1 MTITMKTWGTSD
13 ASKCAFLVHGMAAAP
28 SSWDTVATKLADQ
41 GYHVIAPALPG
52 HGGSPFS
59 LGSDYSVAGLSNA
72 LLPSLI
78 DEVERGRPIVI
89 IGHSLGGNIVLAL
102 FQALQSSTSAASKT
116 LLNTSLTVVLV
127 DPPLFVDPA
136 QTPEDHRMIAGMVS
150 QRNKGSKGSGEQRCE
165 VKAIDAIFEQNSP
178 WSFAHL
184 LADLPKNVS
193 LLLLAADPAHDA
205 KCKMGDLVPYF
216 GGPDGNH
223 GQISCR
229 VVKSVGHCM
238 HLERPEDFVHTVF
251 EYISET
257 TICHDN

>member
-1 MTITMKTWGTSD
+1 MAITVKTWGTSD
-13 ASKCAFLVHGMAAAP
+13 ASKCVFLVHGMAAAP

-41 GYHVIAPALPG
+41 GYYVVAPALPG
-52 HGGSPFS
+52 HGGSPFAP
-59 LGSDYSVAGLSNA
+59 GSDYSVAGLANA

-78 DEVERGRPIVI
+78 AEAEHGRPIVI
-89 IGHSLGGNIVLAL
+89 IGHSLGGNVVLAL
-102 FQALQSSTSAASKT
+102 LQALKSSTTATSKT
-116 LLNTSLTVVLV
+116 LLSTSLPVVLV

-205 KCKMGDLVPYF
+205 KCKLGDVAPYIQ
-216 GGPDGNH
+216 GANGIYEH
-223 GQISCR
+223 ISCQ
-229 VVKSVGHCM
+229 VVKGVGHCM
-238 HLERPEDFVHTVF
+238 HLERPDDFIHTV
-251 EYISET
+251 SEFLSKGGSVSK
-257 TICHDN
+257 